1 MPGSDELPG
10 ELDLELTAVV
20 CDLQLDLELDH
31 SLTAEFE
38 RAPKV
43 KGRRAACGAGGEARG
58 SAPGLKRVRA
68 AGRHG

>member
-43 KGRRAACGAGGEARG
+43 KVAEQPAERAAKHAARRRG
-58 SAPGLKRVRA
+58 
-68 AGRHG
+68 